1 MTSRPEVAARG
12 AGHAADHAADHATQ
26 ARAPRPVTTRA
37 DPPAA
42 PGGAQRA
49 HAARHTPHRY
59 PHATGR
65 ALFDSVLGPCGVAWN
80 EHALT
85 WILLPGRT
93 RAATAALLAEVSD
106 GAPPAAPPW
115 PAFVDDAV
123 AGMQALL
130 AGGTADLRQVPIELG
145 GIAPFEREVYAAT
158 RRLAPGHTCTY
169 GELARAIGHPHAAR
183 AVGAA
188 LGRNPWPLVVPCHRV
203 LGADGRMVGF
213 SAPGGVATKRRL
225 LEIEGAALQRPG
237 ELF

>member
-1 MTSRPEVAARG
+1 MKVLPEVAARG
-12 AGHAADHAADHATQ
+12 TSPTAHHAAH
-26 ARAPRPVTTRA
+26 ARAPHAATTPPERPADLGGTR
-37 DPPAA
+37 
-42 PGGAQRA
+42 RE

-65 ALFDSVLGPCGVAWN
+65 ALFDSVLGPCGLAWN

-93 RAATAALLAEVSD
+93 RTATAALLAEVS
-106 GAPPAAPPW
+106 GAAPALAPPW
-115 PAFVDDAV
+115 PAFVADAV

-130 AGGTADLRQVPIELG
+130 AGGTGDLSHVPIELE
-145 GIAPFEREVYAAT
+145 GIAPFEREVYEAT

-203 LGADGRMVGF
+203 LGAGGRMVGF
-213 SAPGGVATKRRL
+213 SAPGGVKTKRRL